1 MSGEI
6 DRLTYA
12 LAVMEA
18 KYEGQKRRAA
28 AEAAS
33 VLEMKRNFVR
43 GVSHEIRTPLNVSLL
58 LTVYLLVTSCISSF
72 DISAADRRVGS

>member
-1 MSGEI
+1 MAVSGEI

-43 GVSHEIRTPLNVSLL
+43 GVSHEIRTPLNVC
-58 LTVYLLVTSCISSF
+58 LTFTVMVFYLIL
-72 DISAADRRVGS
+72 